1 MADVQHEATSEAD
14 VHPLNRW
21 VWANEAARLATVVTA
36 DDVHKL
42 GYQTDT
48 GAYWYLAATGPVVW
62 KSCEDA
68 TSLQGIVLDPTT
80 VGAPVEGDF
89 LFFDGTQFV
98 SGKNVTTSNIA
109 DADDILGLSLQNLT
123 DPAGNQQCSPVLAF
137 IGRYSV
143 ASVMGFGMQLRG
155 DGPVLFGS
163 GDPSRELVFSYT
175 EDFIT
180 IEQLFS
186 LGTNGVVQALTI
198 HGAART
204 ELRFDDNGSI
214 IGTPTGFT
222 WNVSSHFEFSMNAT
236 TAVQIIDDGG
246 VAVIEGLDTYGTG
259 AEVEWLLR
267 GSTPTGARAGMGV
280 GVVAGGGGSGDQD
293 GGDAYV
299 QAGAA
304 SGTGAD
310 GTASLRGSGGSLR
323 VLVTADEDV
332 QLTAGTGR
340 DVLFATGITTRATID
355 AGGLTMAASHN
366 LDFAGEI
373 DIQRAGTTYLRS
385 AAGLLELTQDLL
397 QFSDAASAPE
407 ITIEETA
414 AASANGLL
422 LLVHGQDCTGVTSIG
437 GDFDARPGAGTSSGG
452 QGHLRT
458 GAGTIRMTWDDTGI
472 GFFAA
477 TTVAQPADQVAFT
490 DNIGGG
496 VNRTLAAIPDPADAP
511 GTADDLRDDL
521 VANVIP
527 KIRDAISSVAD
538 GFNDLR
544 ANVLRPL
551 GLMA

>member
-21 VWANEAARLATVVTA
+21 VWANEAARLAEVVTA

-198 HGAART
+198 HGATRC
-204 ELRFDDNGSI
+204 ELRFDDFGSI
-214 IGTPTGFT
+214 VADSTSFV
-222 WNVSSHFEFSMNAT
+222 WNVASAFEFAMNAS
-236 TAVQIIDDGG
+236 TAWQIIDDGG
-246 VAVIEGLDTYGTG
+246 VPVFEALDTYGTG
-259 AEVEWLLR
+259 TEIEAIIR
-267 GSTPTGARAGMGV
+267 GSTPTGARAGMGLALI
-280 GVVAGGGGSGDQD
+280 AGDGGSGDQD

-299 QAGAA
+299 QGGTA
-304 SGTGAD
+304 SGS
-310 GTASLRGSGGSLR
+310 GTSGSASLRGAGGVGGR
-323 VLVTADEDV
+323 VTATDTNVEVTVGLADAV
-332 QLTAGTGR
+332 EFTVG
-340 DVLFATGITTRATID
+340 VTTRATID
-355 AGGLTMAASHN
+355 SGGLTMGASRTV
-366 LDFAGEI
+366 DFDDEI
-373 DIQRAGTTYLRS
+373 AVQRQGTTYIRS
-385 AAGLLELTQDLL
+385 ASGIVEVTQDIL
-397 QFSDAASAPE
+397 QFADSTSAPE
-407 ITIEETA
+407 LTVETTNT
-414 AASANGLL
+414 ASANGLL
-422 LLVHGQDCTGVTSIG
+422 FDIHGQDCTGTTSVG
-437 GDFDARPGAGTSSGG
+437 GDIDVRPGTGTSTNG
-452 QGHLRT
+452 QGHLRDAAT
-458 GAGTIRMTWDDTGI
+458 TLRMTWDTTGI
-472 GFFAA
+472 GFFGA
-477 TTVAQPADQVAFT
+477 TAIAQPARVGQLTDSTGGAANATCVAIAGT
-490 DNIGGG
+490 GDDANINNNFADVIAK
-496 VNRTLAAIPDPADAP
+496 VNAI
-511 GTADDLRDDL
+511 DL
-521 VANVIP
+521 VLSQAG
-527 KIRDAISSVAD
+527 S
-538 GFNDLR
+538 G
-544 ANVLRPL
+544 L
-551 GLMA
+551 GLTA